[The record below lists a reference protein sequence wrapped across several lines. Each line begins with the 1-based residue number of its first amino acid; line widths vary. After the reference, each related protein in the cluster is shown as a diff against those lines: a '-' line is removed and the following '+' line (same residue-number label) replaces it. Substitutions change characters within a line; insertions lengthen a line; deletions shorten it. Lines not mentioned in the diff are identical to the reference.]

1 MNISLQKMSRARLSG
16 LILVCASS
24 GPVHAI
30 VGEREAPEIFDTAYL
45 FQVFGSLML
54 VFGCLF
60 GLAFLL
66 RKFNGMPMSDRKLIQ
81 IIGSAKVG
89 TREKIVLLKAG
100 ELELL
105 VGVAAG
111 SVRTLHVFGE
121 GEKTDKFSKALSGN
135 DFSSMLQSSSAGEPT
150 S

>member
-1 MNISLQKMSRARLSG
+1 MNFSLQEIQRNLLSG
-16 LILVCASS
+16 LILISTAS
-24 GPVHAI
+24 GPAFAVVA
-30 VGEREAPEIFDTAYL
+30 EREAPEIFDTAYL
-45 FQVFGSLML
+45 FQVFGSLVL
-54 VFGCLF
+54 VFGCMF
-60 GLAFLL
+60 GLAFLM
-66 RKFNGMPMSDRKLIQ
+66 RKFNGMPMNDRKVIQ

-111 SVRTLHVFGE
+111 SVRTLHVFDGS
-121 GEKTDKFSKALSGN
+121 EKSDLGANALPGD
-135 DFSSMLQSSSAGEPT
+135 DFASMLQSSSTREAA

>member
-1 MNISLQKMSRARLSG
+1 MSKYLHGMFRTSVLG
-16 LILVCASS
+16 LLLACVSS
-24 GPVHAI
+24 GPAFAV
-30 VGEREAPEIFDTAYL
+30 VGESAAAEIFDTAYL
-45 FQVFGSLML
+45 LQVFGSLLL

-66 RKFNGMPMSDRKLIQ
+66 RKLNGMPMSDRKMIQ

-89 TREKIVLLKAG
+89 AREKIVLLKAG

-121 GEKTDKFSKALSGN
+121 GSASPQNLNESGD
-135 DFSSMLQSSSAGEPT
+135 DFAKVLSSSVGEISP
-150 S
+150 

>member
-1 MNISLQKMSRARLSG
+1 MNISLQEIPRALLSG
-16 LILVCASS
+16 LILAGISS
-24 GPVHAI
+24 GPVFA
-30 VGEREAPEIFDTAYL
+30 VVAEREAPEIFDTAYL
-45 FQVFGSLML
+45 FQVFGSLLL

-60 GLAFLL
+60 GLAFLM
-66 RKFNGMPMSDRKLIQ
+66 RKFNGMPISDRKVIQ
-81 IIGSAKVG
+81 IVGSAKVG

-111 SVRTLHVFGE
+111 SVRTLHVFDNGSKPE
-121 GEKTDKFSKALSGN
+121 LGAKALSSD
-135 DFSSMLQSSSAGEPT
+135 DFATVLQSSSALEPA